1 MKFKK
6 IIETCIYCPDLQKMK
21 DFYVDVLGLEVVT
34 EEPERHLFLKAG
46 KNMLLIFNPQRT
58 LMENENIF
66 PPHGALTPP
75 SILHLAFEVSK
86 EGYEEAKELLKKNN
100 IEIESE
106 LAWED
111 RNSKSTYFRDPAGN
125 LVEIITEGAWPVE
138 D

>member
-1 MKFKK
+1 
-6 IIETCIYCPDLQKMK
+6 
-21 DFYVDVLGLEVVT
+21 
-34 EEPERHLFLKAG
+34 
-46 KNMLLIFNPQRT
+46 
-58 LMENENIF
+58 MENENIF

-75 SILHLAFEVSK
+75 SILHLAFEISK
-86 EGYEEAKELLKKNN
+86 EEYEEAKELLRKNS

-106 LAWED
+106 LVWED